1 MKQNIY
7 VFYSQDDSINNL
19 RQNEPNGG
27 KSLAAIRAKE
37 LRDRKRQICNIIHNT
52 TWLAESGT
60 ILATIIFQLGLNTF
74 NIDPYIINSLSDT
87 ISALIFFRIVAPY
100 THLFNEQRIKIM
112 VLEKG
117 WLKAMKAALQ
127 FNTIN
132 ENPKNARTS
141 QNRNRTTD
149 SNNSIEEKKA
159 IHQWK
164 NKSTKRKVENN
175 VKIFL
180 VEKNLTDTKNN
191 KVVDAHIAF
200 VTDLPNVVIDE

>member
-1 MKQNIY
+1 MN
-7 VFYSQDDSINNL
+7 DL
-19 RQNEPNGG
+19 RQNEVNGG
-27 KSLAAIRAKE
+27 KSLATIRAKE

-60 ILATIIFQLGLNTF
+60 ILVTIIFQLGLNNF
-74 NIDPYIINSLSDT
+74 SIDPYIINSLSDT
-87 ISALIFFRIVAPY
+87 ISALIFWRIVAPY

-127 FNTIN
+127 FNIIN
-132 ENPKNARTS
+132 ENRKNAWTSPNRTS
-141 QNRNRTTD
+141 TTD
-149 SNNSIEEKKA
+149 SNNSRKEQED
-159 IHQWK
+159 IHQKKVK
-164 NKSTKRKVENN
+164 NKKNDKRKVENR
-175 VKIFL
+175 VEIFH

>member
-1 MKQNIY
+1 MN
-7 VFYSQDDSINNL
+7 DL
-19 RQNEPNGG
+19 RQNEVNGG
-27 KSLAAIRAKE
+27 KSLATIRAKE

-60 ILATIIFQLGLNTF
+60 ILVTIIFQLGLNNF
-74 NIDPYIINSLSDT
+74 SIDPYIINSLSDT
-87 ISALIFFRIVAPY
+87 ISALIFWRIVAPY

-127 FNTIN
+127 FNIIN
-132 ENPKNARTS
+132 ENRKNAWTSPNRTS
-141 QNRNRTTD
+141 TTD
-149 SNNSIEEKKA
+149 SNNSRKEQED
-159 IHQWK
+159 IHQKKVK
-164 NKSTKRKVENN
+164 NKKNDKRKVENR
-175 VKIFL
+175 VEIFH

-191 KVVDAHIAF
+191 KVVDAHITF

>member
-1 MKQNIY
+1 MN
-7 VFYSQDDSINNL
+7 DL
-19 RQNEPNGG
+19 RQNEVNGG
-27 KSLAAIRAKE
+27 KSLATIRAKE

-127 FNTIN
+127 FNIIN
-132 ENPKNARTS
+132 ENARNAWTS
-141 QNRNRTTD
+141 QNRSSTTD
-149 SNNSIEEKKA
+149 TNNGIKEQEEIQQRKDR
-159 IHQWK
+159 
-164 NKSTKRKVENN
+164 NNKRKVENR
-175 VKIFL
+175 VEIFH
-180 VEKNLTDTKNN
+180 VEKNLTDTKNT
-191 KVVDAHIAF
+191 KVVDAHMAF